1 MLGNKFNANNN
12 KETTYS
18 KPGTQNLVLRSQINK
33 DCLWKNTDVLI
44 FNLFLFDPLI
54 TEKDLLVNFRKASVW
69 KVLPNTVFCKW
80 LYGNEKLRG
89 EPN

>member
-1 MLGNKFNANNN
+1 MKKPHMVSLGFRNW
-12 KETTYS
+12 
-18 KPGTQNLVLRSQINK
+18 LHDSQINK
-33 DCLWKNTDVLI
+33 DLLWRHMDVLI
-44 FNLFLFDPLI
+44 FNLFLFDLLI

-69 KVLPNTVFCKW
+69 KVLPNTVFFKW